1 MLNIYCVGIQCKTE
15 FCWACLASH
24 TVDEDHKEE
33 CPFFSASDGEL
44 IVHDDEEDSEEDSQW
59 ESDEEDDDNAGVYD
73 KGILAIPPTATM
85 GLKPRP

>member
-1 MLNIYCVGIQCKTE
+1 MKRKLNIYCVGLQCKTE

-44 IVHDDEEDSEEDSQW
+44 IVHDDEDDSEEDSQW
-59 ESDEEDDDNAGVYD
+59 DSDEEDDDNGV
-73 KGILAIPPTATM
+73 LAMSPTATTRP
-85 GLKPRP
+85 KPRS